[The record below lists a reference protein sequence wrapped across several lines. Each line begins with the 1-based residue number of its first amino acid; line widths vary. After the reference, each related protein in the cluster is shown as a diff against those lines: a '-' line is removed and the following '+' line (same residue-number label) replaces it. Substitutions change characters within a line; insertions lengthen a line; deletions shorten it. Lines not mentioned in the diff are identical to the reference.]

1 MEDPGVMSG
10 NAFWAAICSVILL
23 LLLVVLTVTSF
34 QCVRRKM
41 KGRTWKRIQ
50 RLSYIF
56 YALIYVHV
64 LLILTPS
71 LPYRIV
77 SLAKITI
84 YTLIFGCYLVLRV
97 LKYFSKKKKITKTQE
112 KYLKTSGIVLVLF
125 LGAGIVAFGR
135 WTKETTEKVTEEMIE
150 ETETNSAK
158 TGEDS
163 VLKDGVWSG
172 EGQGYQGKVTVEV
185 TVSEGAIIDV
195 KVTGYADDPEYFN
208 DAKNGVVKQILEQ
221 QEAKADAV
229 SGATYS
235 SRGILEAV
243 ENALLQAKMD

>member
-1 MEDPGVMSG
+1 
-10 NAFWAAICSVILL
+10 
-23 LLLVVLTVTSF
+23 
-34 QCVRRKM
+34 
-41 KGRTWKRIQ
+41 
-50 RLSYIF
+50 
-56 YALIYVHV
+56 
-64 LLILTPS
+64 
-71 LPYRIV
+71 
-77 SLAKITI
+77 
-84 YTLIFGCYLVLRV
+84 
-97 LKYFSKKKKITKTQE
+97 
-112 KYLKTSGIVLVLF
+112 
-125 LGAGIVAFGR
+125 
-135 WTKETTEKVTEEMIE
+135 MIE
-150 ETETNSAK
+150 ETETNPAK

-185 TVSEGAIIDV
+185 TVSEGVIIDV